1 VYLYNKIYRMKF
13 IHILFFVA
21 LATACTTDPSK
32 KAKANDGAAVETVA
46 SASDA
51 PVMTF
56 DKLSHD
62 FGTIDEGE
70 VVETVFTLT
79 NTGSSDLI
87 ILNARGSCGCTVPDY
102 PKDQPIAP
110 GDSAKVTVKFDSNN
124 KPNANNR
131 SVTFTT
137 NTEKGREVVQIR
149 TFVTPD
155 PLKEQQREARRQA
168 MQANQ

>member
-1 VYLYNKIYRMKF
+1 MKF
-13 IHILFFVA
+13 KHILF
-21 LATACTTDPSK
+21 LAVLLSACSTDPSK
-32 KAKANDGAAVETVA
+32 KAKANDSATVAEA

-62 FGTIDEGE
+62 FGTINEGE
-70 VVETVFTLT
+70 VVETVFKFT

-87 ILNARGSCGCTVPDY
+87 ILSARGSCGCTVPDY
-102 PKDQPIAP
+102 PKDQPIPP
-110 GDSAKVTVKFDSNN
+110 GDSAEVTVKFDSNN

-149 TFVTPD
+149 TFVTAD

-168 MQANQ
+168 AQANQQ

>member
-1 VYLYNKIYRMKF
+1 MKF

-32 KAKANDGAAVETVA
+32 KAESNDGAVVETVA

-70 VVETVFTLT
+70 VVETVFTFT

>member
-1 VYLYNKIYRMKF
+1 MKF

-70 VVETVFTLT
+70 VVETVFTFT

-87 ILNARGSCGCTVPDY
+87 ILNARGSCGCTVPEY

>member
-1 VYLYNKIYRMKF
+1 MKY
-13 IHILFFVA
+13 IHILFA
-21 LATACTTDPSK
+21 LAIFTSCSTDPSK
-32 KAKANDGAAVETVA
+32 KAKESKAATTEAATPTADG
-46 SASDA
+46 

-62 FGTIDEGE
+62 FGTINEGD

-79 NTGSSDLI
+79 NTGTSDLI

-110 GDSAKVTVKFDSNN
+110 GDSAEVTVKFDSNN

>member
-1 VYLYNKIYRMKF
+1 MKF
-13 IHILFFVA
+13 IHILF
-21 LATACTTDPSK
+21 LAVLLSACSTDPSK
-32 KAKANDGAAVETVA
+32 KAKANDSATVAEA

-62 FGTIDEGE
+62 FGTINEGE
-70 VVETVFTLT
+70 VVETVFKFT

-110 GDSAKVTVKFDSNN
+110 GDSAEVTVKFDSNN

-149 TFVTPD
+149 TFVIAD

-168 MQANQ
+168 AQANQQ

>member
-1 VYLYNKIYRMKF
+1 MKF
-13 IHILFFVA
+13 IHILFA
-21 LATACTTDPSK
+21 LAIVTSCSTDPSK
-32 KAKANDGAAVETVA
+32 KAKESKAEATEAATPTADG
-46 SASDA
+46 
-51 PVMTF
+51 PVVSF

-62 FGTIDEGE
+62 FGTINEGE

-79 NTGSSDLI
+79 NTGNSDLI

-110 GDSAKVTVKFDSNN
+110 GDSAEVTVKFDSNN

-155 PLKEQQREARRQA
+155 PLKEQQREARSQA

>member
-1 VYLYNKIYRMKF
+1 MKF
-13 IHILFFVA
+13 IHILFA
-21 LATACTTDPSK
+21 LAIVTSCSTDPSK
-32 KAKANDGAAVETVA
+32 KAKESKAEATEAATPTADG
-46 SASDA
+46 
-51 PVMTF
+51 PVVSF

-62 FGTIDEGE
+62 FGTINEGE

-79 NTGSSDLI
+79 NTGTSDLI

-110 GDSAKVTVKFDSNN
+110 GDSAEVTVKFDSNN

>member
-1 VYLYNKIYRMKF
+1 MRL
-13 IHILFFVA
+13 IHILFA
-21 LATACTTDPSK
+21 LAIVTSCSTDPSK
-32 KAKANDGAAVETVA
+32 KVKESKVETTEA
-46 SASDA
+46 ATPTDDG
-51 PVMTF
+51 PVVTF

-62 FGTIDEGE
+62 FGTINEGD

-79 NTGSSDLI
+79 NTGTSDLI

-110 GDSAKVTVKFDSNN
+110 GDSAEVTVKFDSNN

>member
-1 VYLYNKIYRMKF
+1 MKF
-13 IHILFFVA
+13 IHILTA
-21 LATACTTDPSK
+21 LAILTSCSTDPSK
-32 KAKANDGAAVETVA
+32 KANENKAETTEAATPTADG
-46 SASDA
+46 
-51 PVMTF
+51 PVVTF

-62 FGTIDEGE
+62 FGTIKEGD

-79 NTGSSDLI
+79 NTGTSDLI
-87 ILNARGSCGCTVPDY
+87 ILNARGSCGCTVPEY
-102 PKDQPIAP
+102 PKDQPIVP
-110 GDSAKVTVKFDSNN
+110 GASAEVTVKFDSNN

-168 MQANQ
+168 MQASQ

>member
-1 VYLYNKIYRMKF
+1 MKF
-13 IHILFFVA
+13 IHILFT
-21 LATACTTDPSK
+21 LAIVTSCSTDPSK
-32 KAKANDGAAVETVA
+32 KAKESKAANTEATTPTADG
-46 SASDA
+46 

-62 FGTIDEGE
+62 FGTINEGE

-79 NTGSSDLI
+79 NTGTSDLI

-110 GDSAKVTVKFDSNN
+110 GDSAEVTVKFDSNN

>member
-1 VYLYNKIYRMKF
+1 MKY
-13 IHILFFVA
+13 IHILFFAV
-21 LATACTTDPSK
+21 LLSACSTDPSK
-32 KAKANDGAAVETVA
+32 KVKANETTTATAEA
-46 SASDA
+46 STSDA

-62 FGTIDEGE
+62 FGTINEGE
-70 VVETVFTLT
+70 VVETVFTFT

-110 GDSAKVTVKFDSNN
+110 GDSAEVTVKFDSNN

-137 NTEKGREVVQIR
+137 NTEKVQIR

-168 MQANQ
+168 AQANQQ

>member
-1 VYLYNKIYRMKF
+1 MKF
-13 IHILFFVA
+13 KHILFFVA

-70 VVETVFTLT
+70 VVETVFTFT

>member
-1 VYLYNKIYRMKF
+1 MKF
-13 IHILFFVA
+13 IHILFA
-21 LATACTTDPSK
+21 LAIVTSCSTDPSNK
-32 KAKANDGAAVETVA
+32 VKGIKSETTETASITADG
-46 SASDA
+46 

-62 FGTIDEGE
+62 FGTINEGD
-70 VVETVFTLT
+70 VVETVFTIT
-79 NTGSSDLI
+79 NTGTSDLI
-87 ILNARGSCGCTVPDY
+87 ILTARGSCGCTVPDY

-110 GDSAKVTVKFDSNN
+110 GNSAEVIVKFDSNN

-168 MQANQ
+168 MQSNQ

>member
-1 VYLYNKIYRMKF
+1 MKF

-70 VVETVFTLT
+70 VVETVFTFT

-137 NTEKGREVVQIR
+137 NTKKGREVVQIR

>member
-1 VYLYNKIYRMKF
+1 MKF

-32 KAKANDGAAVETVA
+32 KAKVNDGAAVETVA

-70 VVETVFTLT
+70 VVETVFTFT

-87 ILNARGSCGCTVPDY
+87 ILNARGSCGCTVPEY

>member
-1 VYLYNKIYRMKF
+1 MKF
-13 IHILFFVA
+13 IHILFA
-21 LATACTTDPSK
+21 LAIVTSCSTDPSK
-32 KAKANDGAAVETVA
+32 KAKESKAATTEAATPTADG
-46 SASDA
+46 

-62 FGTIDEGE
+62 FGTINEGD

-79 NTGSSDLI
+79 NTGTSDLI

-110 GDSAKVTVKFDSNN
+110 GDSAEVTVKFDSNN

>member
-1 VYLYNKIYRMKF
+1 MKF
-13 IHILFFVA
+13 FYSL
-21 LATACTTDPSK
+21 LAVVLLASCSTDPSK
-32 KAKANDGAAVETVA
+32 EANSNKESSTESAVS
-46 SASDA
+46 SAEA

-62 FGTIDEGE
+62 FGTINEGE

-79 NTGSSDLI
+79 NTGSSDLV
-87 ILNARGSCGCTVPDY
+87 ILNARGSCGCTVPNY
-102 PKDQPIAP
+102 PKDTPIAP
-110 GDSAKVTVKFDSNN
+110 GDSAEVTVKFDSNN

-137 NTEKGREVVQIR
+137 NTAKGREVIQIR

>member
-1 VYLYNKIYRMKF
+1 MKF
-13 IHILFFVA
+13 IHILLFAV
-21 LATACTTDPSK
+21 LLSACSTDPSK
-32 KAKANDGAAVETVA
+32 KAKANESATVA
-46 SASDA
+46 AESSTSDA
-51 PVMTF
+51 PIMTF

-62 FGTIDEGE
+62 FGTINEGE
-70 VVETVFTLT
+70 VVETVFTFT

-102 PKDQPIAP
+102 PKDQPITP
-110 GDSAKVTVKFDSNN
+110 GDSAEVTVKFDSNN

-168 MQANQ
+168 AQANQQ

>member
-1 VYLYNKIYRMKF
+1 MKF
-13 IHILFFVA
+13 IHILTA
-21 LATACTTDPSK
+21 LAILTSCSTDPSK
-32 KAKANDGAAVETVA
+32 KANENKAETTEAATPTADG
-46 SASDA
+46 
-51 PVMTF
+51 PVVTF

-62 FGTIDEGE
+62 FGTIKEGD

-87 ILNARGSCGCTVPDY
+87 ILNARGSCGCTVPEY

-110 GDSAKVTVKFDSNN
+110 GASAEVTVKFDSNN

>member
-1 VYLYNKIYRMKF
+1 MKL
-13 IHILFFVA
+13 IHILLA
-21 LATACTTDPSK
+21 LAILTSCSTDPSK
-32 KAKANDGAAVETVA
+32 KAKKNKAETTEAATPTADG
-46 SASDA
+46 
-51 PVMTF
+51 PVVTF

-62 FGTIDEGE
+62 FGTINEGD
-70 VVETVFTLT
+70 VVETVFKLT
-79 NTGSSDLI
+79 NTGTSDLI
-87 ILNARGSCGCTVPDY
+87 ILNARGSCGCTVPEY

-110 GDSAKVTVKFDSNN
+110 GDSAEVTVKFDSNN

>member
-1 VYLYNKIYRMKF
+1 MKF
-13 IHILFFVA
+13 IYILFFVA

-70 VVETVFTLT
+70 VVETVFTFT

-110 GDSAKVTVKFDSNN
+110 GDSAKGSGKFDSSN
-124 KPNANNR
+124 KPNRTNR
-131 SVTFTT
+131 SRTCTT
-137 NTEKGREVVQIR
+137 NREKG
-149 TFVTPD
+149 
-155 PLKEQQREARRQA
+155 
-168 MQANQ
+168 

>member
-1 VYLYNKIYRMKF
+1 MKF
-13 IHILFFVA
+13 IHILFA
-21 LATACTTDPSK
+21 LAIVTSCSTDPSK
-32 KAKANDGAAVETVA
+32 KAKESKAATTEAAAPTADG
-46 SASDA
+46 

-62 FGTIDEGE
+62 FGTINEGD

-79 NTGSSDLI
+79 NTGNSDLI

-110 GDSAKVTVKFDSNN
+110 GDSAEVTVKFDSNN

-155 PLKEQQREARRQA
+155 PLKEIQREARRQA

>member
-1 VYLYNKIYRMKF
+1 MKF
-13 IHILFFVA
+13 IHILFA
-21 LATACTTDPSK
+21 LAIVTSCSTDPSK
-32 KAKANDGAAVETVA
+32 KAKESKAATTEAATPTADG
-46 SASDA
+46 

-62 FGTIDEGE
+62 FGTINEGE

-79 NTGSSDLI
+79 NTGTSDLI

-110 GDSAKVTVKFDSNN
+110 GDSAEVTVKFDSNN

>member
-1 VYLYNKIYRMKF
+1 MKF
-13 IHILFFVA
+13 IHILFA
-21 LATACTTDPSK
+21 LAIVTSCSTDPSK
-32 KAKANDGAAVETVA
+32 KAKESKAATTEATTPTADG
-46 SASDA
+46 

-62 FGTIDEGE
+62 FGTINEGE

-79 NTGSSDLI
+79 NTGTSDLI

-110 GDSAKVTVKFDSNN
+110 GDSAEVTVKFDSNN

-168 MQANQ
+168 IQANQ

>member
-1 VYLYNKIYRMKF
+1 MKF
-13 IHILFFVA
+13 IHILIA
-21 LATACTTDPSK
+21 LAIITSCSTDPSK
-32 KAKANDGAAVETVA
+32 KAKENKAVTTEAATPTADG
-46 SASDA
+46 
-51 PVMTF
+51 PVVTF

-62 FGTIDEGE
+62 FGTINEGD

-87 ILNARGSCGCTVPDY
+87 ILNARGSCGCTVPEY

-110 GDSAKVTVKFDSNN
+110 GTSADVTVKFDSNN

-168 MQANQ
+168 LQANQ